1 MIMHTRRFM
10 SKVYR
15 VDGRSGQRADFRYT
29 SENNIFILFKYT
41 LPFILRGSLCL
52 KYSVRSYIIYVHL
65 WLKLLKHAGK

>member
-1 MIMHTRRFM
+1 MGDLANELTFDIL
-10 SKVYR
+10 
-15 VDGRSGQRADFRYT
+15 QRI
-29 SENNIFILFKYT
+29 IFILFKYT